1 MITLCYGTS
10 RKFSLSFSPGSHLN
24 KQAYLFH
31 FGEAAEARKADDL
44 AHSYTVCALIT
55 LI

>member
-1 MITLCYGTS
+1 MELVLS
-10 RKFSLSFSPGSHLN
+10 SLSHLVLAAISIN
-24 KQAYLFH
+24 KPIFH
-31 FGEAAEARKADDL
+31 FREAAEARKADDL